1 MAELPDHFEGAVP
14 IAIIGG
20 TGLSHLPSFTP
31 VARLPLSHPSLL
43 TPWGAPSSPI
53 TILSHPRR
61 APSSTTNLP
70 PSPPLNVAFLSR
82 HGLHHELA
90 PHEVPSRANIAAL
103 RKLGV
108 RCVVAFSAVGS
119 LREEVRPRDFVV
131 PDQVIDRTKGV
142 RPWTY
147 FEGGVVGHIGFAD
160 PFDNALRAII
170 IEAIQGKSVLE
181 GEDIK
186 LHESGT
192 LICMGPSPPP
202 QHSPPPSYFQPP
214 SHLPPPAPS
223 LSHPKELPHRP
234 PPPTNPPPPTEGPQ
248 FSTRAESLLY
258 RSWNGACI
266 NMSCLP
272 EAKLAREAELAYAM
286 ICMST
291 DYDSWHAVNE
301 TVSVEMVMGHMAAN
315 AQNAKRV
322 VAAVLDRLGEAEEEE
337 EGGEK
342 AGQRETVGD
351 VVRGRRWEGQ
361 TKGAGAMTARGQ
373 RPEETVRKLRWL
385 FPDYF

>member
-1 MAELPDHFEGAVP
+1 MAELPDHFVGPVQV
-14 IAIIGG
+14 AIIGG

-31 VARLPLSHPSLL
+31 VAHLPLSHPSLR

-53 TILSHPRR
+53 TIFSHPRGSKSGASGSASR
-61 APSSTTNLP
+61 
-70 PSPPLNVAFLSR
+70 PLNVAFLSR
-82 HGLHHELA
+82 HGLYHELA

-119 LREEVRPRDFVV
+119 LREEVKPRDFLI

-160 PFDNALRAII
+160 PFDNILRSII
-170 IEAIQGKSVLE
+170 IQAIQGKSVLE

-186 LHESGT
+186 LHETGT
-192 LICMGPSPPP
+192 LICM
-202 QHSPPPSYFQPP
+202 
-214 SHLPPPAPS
+214 
-223 LSHPKELPHRP
+223 
-234 PPPTNPPPPTEGPQ
+234 EGPQ

-258 RSWNGACI
+258 RSWSGSCI

-272 EAKLAREAELAYAM
+272 EAKLAREAELSYAM

-291 DYDSWHAVNE
+291 DYDSWHSVNE
-301 TVSVEMVMGHMAAN
+301 SVSVEMVMGHMAAN
-315 AQNAKRV
+315 AENAKRV
-322 VAAVLDRLGEAEEEE
+322 VGAVLDMLGDEEQGVVDEKGAER
-337 EGGEK
+337 GK
-342 AGQRETVGD
+342 VAD
-351 VVRGRRWEGQ
+351 VVGGKMWEGQ
-361 TKGAGAMTARGQ
+361 TKGAGAMTKRGE
-373 RPEETVRKLRWL
+373 RREETVEKLRWL

>member
-1 MAELPDHFEGAVP
+1 MAELPDHFEGPVQ

-20 TGLSHLPSFTP
+20 TGLSHLPTFTP
-31 VARLPLSHPSLL
+31 VAQLPLSHPALR

-53 TILSHPRR
+53 TILSHPRGSKSG
-61 APSSTTNLP
+61 AS
-70 PSPPLNVAFLSR
+70 SPPLNVAFLSR

-90 PHEVPSRANIAAL
+90 PHEVPSQANIAAL

-119 LREEVRPRDFVV
+119 LREEVKPRDFLI

-160 PFDNALRAII
+160 PFDNTLRSLII
-170 IEAIQGKSVLE
+170 QAVQGKNVLE
-181 GEDIK
+181 GSDIK
-186 LHESGT
+186 LHETGT
-192 LICMGPSPPP
+192 LICM
-202 QHSPPPSYFQPP
+202 
-214 SHLPPPAPS
+214 
-223 LSHPKELPHRP
+223 
-234 PPPTNPPPPTEGPQ
+234 EGPQ

-258 RSWNGACI
+258 RSWSGACI

-272 EAKLAREAELAYAM
+272 EAKLAREAELSYAM

-291 DYDSWHAVNE
+291 DYDSWHSVNE
-301 TVSVEMVMGHMAAN
+301 SVSVEMVMGHMAAN
-315 AQNAKRV
+315 AENAKRV
-322 VAAVLDRLGEAEEEE
+322 VGAVLDLLGDEERRVVAD
-337 EGGEK
+337 EGVESG
-342 AGQRETVGD
+342 AVGD
-351 VVRGRRWEGQ
+351 VVQGRMWEGQ
-361 TKGAGAMTARGQ
+361 TKGAGAMTKRGE
-373 RPEETVRKLRWL
+373 RRAETVEKLRWL

>member
-1 MAELPDHFEGAVP
+1 MAELPDHFEGPVP

-31 VARLPLSHPSLL
+31 VACLPLSHPSLL

-61 APSSTTNLP
+61 APSSAAR
-70 PSPPLNVAFLSR
+70 PPLNVAFLSR

-119 LREEVRPRDFVV
+119 LREEVKPRDFVV
-131 PDQVIDRTKGV
+131 PDQVVDRTKGV

-170 IEAIQGKSVLE
+170 IEAVQGKSVLE
-181 GEDIK
+181 GANIE

-192 LICMGPSPPP
+192 LICM
-202 QHSPPPSYFQPP
+202 
-214 SHLPPPAPS
+214 
-223 LSHPKELPHRP
+223 
-234 PPPTNPPPPTEGPQ
+234 EGPQ

-258 RSWNGACI
+258 RAWGGACI

-272 EAKLAREAELAYAM
+272 EAKLAREAELSYAM

-315 AQNAKRV
+315 AENAKRV
-322 VAAVLDRLGEAEEEE
+322 VAAVLDRLGNGED
-337 EGGEK
+337 GGHG
-342 AGQRETVGD
+342 AVGD
-351 VVRGRRWEGQ
+351 VVRGRRWAGQ

-373 RPEETVRKLRWL
+373 RREETVRKLRWL